1 MKRILYLAL
10 ALCLLLGISACGT
23 QKQPLPAQEEAPL
36 ALARTYQSTIDEI
49 SRGGTVG
56 VNLSQTELEQLV
68 STLAAEGVTVSGVDG
83 STAMQ
88 NPEAV
93 DAFFAGR
100 DAGKATQLALYE
112 VCLDGGLL
120 CHDLAFAD
128 GETTLTLTRIVWSGI
143 EPAVSYS
150 RQYAVTALTCSDGT
164 LYYAYDMPD
173 NPPGTWHDGHIDTVD
188 TFQIG

>member
-1 MKRILYLAL
+1 MKRLLPLVLAVCLLSLSACGKPEQETEDTALLAL
-10 ALCLLLGISACGT
+10 A
-23 QKQPLPAQEEAPL
+23 Q
-36 ALARTYQSTIDEI
+36 TYQSQIDEI

-56 VNLSQTELEQLV
+56 VNLTQTQLEQIV
-68 STLAAEGVTVSGVDG
+68 STLADEGVTVSGVDG

-88 NPEAV
+88 NPQAV
-93 DAFFAGR
+93 DAFFAAR
-100 DAGKATQLALYE
+100 DADKAARLTLYE
-112 VCLDGGLL
+112 VCIDGGLI

-128 GETTLTLTRIVWSGI
+128 GETTLTLTRIVWNGT

-150 RQYAVTALTCSDGT
+150 KNYAVTKLTCSDGA

-173 NPPGTWHDGHIDTVD
+173 NPPGTDHDGHIDTED